1 MSMQVSWNNRAASVG
16 YAKQAE
22 TDGKQPTT
30 WSMTAGQDQITI
42 SPEARAAYANLVSG
56 QAALESSSQ
65 TAAKNDSDTQGNTT
79 FPNPLTEAF
88 NRITANIK
96 KLQDYYYKQAEENM
110 KYANPQRHIDDK
122 YKNEDSPH
130 FRHDMTPAERE
141 NAWEIETRYHLTG
154 RMVVEDYPNNY
165 AYRILGFDSDDYSL
179 FNSNLRGEI
188 ETSIGTLLDE
198 HGIDLPEDTSF
209 RLTIDPYDYRIH
221 VGGLE
226 DRTLAQRI
234 EDALNQGENGY
245 NLYYYLW
252 LSDPEK
258 ATANAATYKTGLY
271 HLTKQL
277 TGYNMRELQSGDGHF
292 YLPDGRELWS
302 VLEELVNGMGAQ
314 KAGDI
319 GLEQYHHTYTYLG
332 LRGWDGAPDADLSID
347 YVNGQLKEVS
357 DEPVQSEN
365 TDTEEPAPPEEPNPE
380 EEFAFTDPNYGLWML
395 EDGKFHHYQV
405 PITKADL
412 QQMADEIRN
421 GKAPVEPVW
430 TNSKAD

>member
-42 SPEARAAYANLVSG
+42 SPEARAAYENSVNE
-56 QAALESSSQ
+56 AAESNTGTLE
-65 TAAKNDSDTQGNTT
+65 KMT
-79 FPNPLTEAF
+79 FPNPFEELDKMFDEYDEII
-88 NRITANIK
+88 N
-96 KLQDYYYKQAEENM
+96 DYYQAQVEENNRFADPM
-110 KYANPQRHIDDK
+110 QHMNDK
-122 YKNEDSPH
+122 YKNPNSPY
-130 FRHDMTPAERE
+130 FRWDMTAEERE
-141 NAWEIETRYHLTG
+141 TAWASEWEIYQYGHVVTG
-154 RMVVEDYPNNY
+154 NY
-165 AYRILGFDSDDYSL
+165 ADNYALRQANVTEGDLYFPKMLGEAVQ
-179 FNSNLRGEI
+179 NARNGIGE
-188 ETSIGTLLDE
+188 SIRAELE
-198 HGIDLPEDTSF
+198 RQGIILPEGISLC
-209 RLTIDPYDYRIH
+209 LTIDPYDYLIH
-221 VGGLE
+221 VEGLE
-226 DRTLAQRI
+226 DDALAQKI
-234 EDALNQGENGY
+234 EDALNDGKNGY
-245 NLYYYLW
+245 NLYYSLR

-421 GKAPVEPVW
+421 GKAPMEPVW